1 MKIPVN
7 PHMRRLRQSLGVGL
21 YRHSVAVFLAALVL
35 FMVSMPFAQRLTDPG
50 LAESPLAAVML
61 ITGVMAIGG
70 RRTSLLLATLL
81 ALPALGARWL
91 YHYHPE
97 PVSHGAFLLL
107 GSLLFVLVTV
117 HLLRFILRA
126 PRVDAEVL
134 SAGIATYLVLGMT
147 WGMLYQLVAL
157 LEPDAFLL
165 AASAA
170 AGKSFDGF
178 DAMYFS
184 FVTITT
190 MGYGDISPVSPV
202 ARMLAVLEAT
212 TGVLYLAVLIARL
225 VTLYTD
231 KQA

>member
-1 MKIPVN
+1 
-7 PHMRRLRQSLGVGL
+7 
-21 YRHSVAVFLAALVL
+21 VF
-35 FMVSMPFAQRLTDPG
+35 
-50 LAESPLAAVML
+50 
-61 ITGVMAIGG
+61 I
-70 RRTSLLLATLL
+70 
-81 ALPALGARWL
+81 
-91 YHYHPE
+91 
-97 PVSHGAFLLL
+97 
-107 GSLLFVLVTV
+107 LVTV
-117 HLLRFILRA
+117 QLLRFILRA
-126 PRVDAEVL
+126 PHVDSEVL

-147 WGMLYQLVAL
+147 WGMLYLLVAL

-165 AASAA
+165 AATAA

>member
-1 MKIPVN
+1 
-7 PHMRRLRQSLGVGL
+7 
-21 YRHSVAVFLAALVL
+21 VFLV
-35 FMVSMPFAQRLTDPG
+35 
-50 LAESPLAAVML
+50 
-61 ITGVMAIGG
+61 
-70 RRTSLLLATLL
+70 
-81 ALPALGARWL
+81 
-91 YHYHPE
+91 
-97 PVSHGAFLLL
+97 L
-107 GSLLFVLVTV
+107 GSLLFVLATV
-117 HLLRFILRA
+117 QLLRFILRA
-126 PRVDAEVL
+126 PHVDSEVL

-147 WGMLYQLVAL
+147 WAMLYLLVSL
-157 LEPDAFLL
+157 LDPNAFLL
-165 AASAA
+165 AGSAA
-170 AGKSFDGF
+170 AGNAFDGF